1 MSTYVM
7 LSTLSESG
15 RKVLRGRPGWIR
27 KVNADVQR
35 MGARVV
41 AQYAV
46 LGPYDFVT
54 IIEAPDNATISRV
67 SVELGARGGVAG
79 MTMAAIPLDEF
90 ISRLERGAPPA
101 RRKEEAVSVL
111 KIHPEKCTGC
121 LRCELACS
129 YMQTGEYQPAK
140 SVIRVSPVRGTHVVC
155 ALHLYPVRGRVVHDR
170 VSGGRDHH
178 QRRRGQG
185 RRSTTGAS
193 AASSARSP
201 VPTGR
206 CSTIR
211 RRARP
216 SSATSAAAPRRA
228 PRRARRPPSPTRT
241 STTADWLG
249 DFAGER
255 TARVLAEAR

>member
-1 MSTYVM
+1 MATYVM

-90 ISRLERGAPPA
+90 IGRLERS
-101 RRKEEAVSVL
+101 RTKRHERK
-111 KIHPEKCTGC
+111 K
-121 LRCELACS
+121 R
-129 YMQTGEYQPAK
+129 
-140 SVIRVSPVRGTHVVC
+140 
-155 ALHLYPVRGRVVHDR
+155 
-170 VSGGRDHH
+170 
-178 QRRRGQG
+178 
-185 RRSTTGAS
+185 
-193 AASSARSP
+193 
-201 VPTGR
+201 
-206 CSTIR
+206 
-211 RRARP
+211 
-216 SSATSAAAPRRA
+216 
-228 PRRARRPPSPTRT
+228 
-241 STTADWLG
+241 
-249 DFAGER
+249 
-255 TARVLAEAR
+255 